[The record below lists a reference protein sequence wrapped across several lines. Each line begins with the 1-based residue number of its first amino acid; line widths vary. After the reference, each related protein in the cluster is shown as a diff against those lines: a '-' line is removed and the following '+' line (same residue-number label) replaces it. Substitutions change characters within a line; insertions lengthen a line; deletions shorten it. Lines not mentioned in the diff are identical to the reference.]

1 MTKNGDGSL
10 AWLRHRNRQRVIE
23 ILRMQGRISQAAIAR
38 ATGLSRTT
46 VSTLIAELKE
56 SGLVSDVDTKSMGV
70 AGGRPAVKL
79 VLNHPPQFVGGIDFG
94 HSHIQVAV
102 GDQAHNVLGERR
114 CDLDV
119 NHRAV
124 DALDAAAGMFGD
136 VLDELGVERKQ
147 VTGVGIG
154 FPGPADRAR
163 GTSVSTTVFP
173 GWVGLPLASERSQ
186 CMGVYVSMEQ

>member
-23 ILRMQGRISQAAIAR
+23 ILRMQGRVSQAAIAR

-56 SGLVSDVDTKSMGV
+56 SGLVSDVDTKATG
-70 AGGRPAVKL
+70 AGGGRPAVQL
-79 VLNHPPQFVGGIDFG
+79 VLNDPPQFVGGIDFG

-136 VLDELGVERKQ
+136 VLNELGVDRKQ
-147 VTGVGIG
+147 VTGGGIG
-154 FPGPADRAR
+154 IPGPVDRAR
-163 GTSVSTTVFP
+163 GTAGSTTILP
-173 GWVGLPLASERSQ
+173 GGSGSASLLR
-186 CMGVYVSMEQ
+186 